1 MPTKPIFSI
10 WFLTILVLA
19 LRFPSPDLPSLF
31 TFIPDGKLNTNYQLI
46 NNTQSNS
53 PTQTIVF
60 NLPIIEQNSPT
71 STPIPME
78 IYPAP
83 EIEVDI
89 TPGTPTPTPIPVQ
102 TGSVNL
108 PIVFGALGIMFV
120 IILAWFFVGY
130 LPGRKN
136 KPS

>member
-10 WFLTILVLA
+10 WLLTILL
-19 LRFPSPDLPSLF
+19 LGIRFSSANLPLQ
-31 TFIPDGKLNTNYQLI
+31 LTNMDDWKQQTNI
-46 NNTQSNS
+46 QFSNFAQSNS

-83 EIEVDI
+83 EIEVDVS
-89 TPGTPTPTPIPVQ
+89 PGTPTPTLIPVQ

-136 KPS
+136 RPS

>member
-10 WFLTILVLA
+10 WLLTLLLLGI
-19 LRFPSPDLPSLF
+19 RFSSMHLPLQ
-31 TFIPDGKLNTNYQLI
+31 LTNMDVRKPQTNI
-46 NNTQSNS
+46 QFSNFAQSNS

-78 IYPAP
+78 IYPAS
-83 EIEVDI
+83 EIEVDV